1 MKADYYNNIIPQ
13 VKEAADFPLNH
24 VDLNLHQEVF
34 VESIYDCREL
44 QLKKEEIVELIQ
56 DLQNL
61 TPEDIEYEETFEEIN
76 KLLEDL

>member
-1 MKADYYNNIIPQ
+1 MKANYYNNTTPQ
-13 VKEAADFPLNH
+13 VKEAVGFPLNH
-24 VDLNLHQEVF
+24 VDLSLHQEVF

-44 QLKKEEIVELIQ
+44 QLKKEEILELIQ

>member
-1 MKADYYNNIIPQ
+1 MIA
-13 VKEAADFPLNH
+13 
-24 VDLNLHQEVF
+24 
-34 VESIYDCREL
+34 REL
-44 QLKKEEIVELIQ
+44 QLKKEEIMELIQ